1 MNIRKQVEEIQ
12 RIERNIEEY
21 EYDLKEIRLHSTDL
35 CSCTING
42 YVSLKDIN
50 NNYKK
55 VIAHYIKKKIR
66 QLKKKKEK
74 LELKL
79 KSI

>member
-50 NNYKK
+50 N
-55 VIAHYIKKKIR
+55 KIR
-66 QLKKKKEK
+66 KLKKKKEK